1 MRAKNSMDVGDLES
15 DLKNL
20 VGDILDEA
28 RRQGA
33 TAAEVSV
40 GDDEGLTVVVR
51 QRDIETIEFSRDR
64 GFGITVYVG
73 ARKGT
78 ASTSDS
84 RPEAVRATVRAAL
97 GIARHTEDDDCNG
110 LADPGRMAKHLPD
123 LDLHHPWAAD
133 ADALR
138 DLALETEAAAL
149 DYDQRIVNSEGAQ
162 VATARSCRVY
172 GNTHGFTGAV
182 TGTRHSVHC
191 AVVARDD
198 TGMESDNWYSIA
210 RDRVNLED
218 HVSVGEE
225 AARRALARLGTRPIK
240 TGNWPVLFS
249 PRMAAGLIGHLVGAI
264 SGGSLY
270 RRASYLTDSLGKQV
284 AAKAVTLAEY
294 PHLPKALGSAG
305 FDGDGVATD
314 SKAFV
319 QAGLLTRYVLGS
331 YSARRLGLETT
342 GNAGGVFNLAL
353 ETDTVCPAALMR
365 EMGTGLVVTELMGQG
380 VDLVSGHYSRAAA
393 GIWIEDG
400 EPAFPVEKVTIA
412 STLNDLFHGI
422 VAAGDDIDR
431 RGNVHTG
438 SILVQS
444 MTVAS

>member
-1 MRAKNSMDVGDLES
+1 MASVDVGDLES
-15 DLKNL
+15 DLKDL

-28 RRQGA
+28 RGQGA

-40 GDDEGLTVVVR
+40 GDDEGLTVLVR
-51 QRDIETIEFSRDR
+51 QRDIETIEFSQDR

-78 ASTSDS
+78 ATTSDS
-84 RPEAVRATVRAAL
+84 RPDAVRETVRAAL
-97 GIARHTEDDDCNG
+97 GIARYTEEDDCNG
-110 LADPGRMAKHLPD
+110 LADPERMARHIPD
-123 LDLHHPWAAD
+123 LDLHHPWSAD

-149 DYDQRIVNSEGAQ
+149 DYDRRIVNSEGAEVSTQ
-162 VATARSCRVY
+162 RSCRVY
-172 GNTHGFTGAV
+172 GNSHGFVGAV
-182 TGTRHSVHC
+182 TGTRHGVHC
-191 AVVARDD
+191 AVVAGEDS
-198 TGMESDNWYSIA
+198 GME
-210 RDRVNLED
+210 RDHWFSVTRDPADLED
-218 HVSVGEE
+218 HVGVGRE
-225 AARRALARLGTRPIK
+225 AARRAVARLGTRPIK
-240 TGNWPVLFS
+240 TGNWPVLFN
-249 PRMAAGLIGHLVGAI
+249 PRMAAGLIGHLLGAI
-264 SGGSLY
+264 SGAALY

-294 PHLPKALGSAG
+294 PHLSKALGSAG

-319 QAGLLTRYVLGS
+319 RAGRLENYILGS
-331 YSARRLGLETT
+331 YSARRLGLTTT

-353 ETDTVCPAALMR
+353 ETDTVSPEVLMR

-380 VDLVSGHYSRAAA
+380 VDIVSGHYSRAAA

-400 EPAFPVEKVTIA
+400 EPAYPVEKVTIA
-412 STLNDLFHGI
+412 STLNDMFHGI

-431 RGNVHTG
+431 RGNIHTG
-438 SILVQS
+438 SILVGS

>member
-1 MRAKNSMDVGDLES
+1 MDVVDLES
-15 DLKNL
+15 DLKGL

-412 STLNDLFHGI
+412 STLNDMFHGI

-438 SILVQS
+438 SILVRS

>member
-1 MRAKNSMDVGDLES
+1 M
-15 DLKNL
+15 
-20 VGDILDEA
+20 
-28 RRQGA
+28 
-33 TAAEVSV
+33 

>member
-1 MRAKNSMDVGDLES
+1 MDVRDLES
-15 DLKNL
+15 DLKGL

-40 GDDEGLTVVVR
+40 GDDEGFTVVVR
-51 QRDIETIEFSRDR
+51 QRDIETIEFSQDR

-110 LADPGRMAKHLPD
+110 LADPERMARHLPD
-123 LDLHHPWAAD
+123 LDLHHPWIAD

-149 DYDQRIVNSEGAQ
+149 DYDRRIVNSEGAEVSTQ
-162 VATARSCRVY
+162 RSCRVY

-191 AVVARDD
+191 AVVAGDD
-198 TGMESDNWYSIA
+198 AGMERDHWYSIA
-210 RDRVNLED
+210 RDPGNLED
-218 HVSVGEE
+218 HVGVGKE
-225 AARRALARLGTRPIK
+225 AARRAVARLGTKPIK

-264 SGGSLY
+264 SGGALY

-284 AAKAVTLAEY
+284 AANAVTLAEY
-294 PHLPKALGSAG
+294 PHLPKALGSAA

-400 EPAFPVEKVTIA
+400 EPAYPVEKVTIA
-412 STLNDLFHGI
+412 STLNDMFHGI

-431 RGNVHTG
+431 RGNIHTG

>member
-1 MRAKNSMDVGDLES
+1 MDVRDLET
-15 DLKNL
+15 DLKGL

-51 QRDIETIEFSRDR
+51 QRDIETIEFSQDR

-73 ARKGT
+73 TRKGT
-78 ASTSDS
+78 ATTSDS
-84 RPEAVRATVRAAL
+84 RPDAVRATVRAAL
-97 GIARHTEDDDCNG
+97 GIARHTEEDDCNG
-110 LADPGRMAKHLPD
+110 LADAQRMATDLPD
-123 LDLHHPWAAD
+123 LDLHHPWQAD
-133 ADALR
+133 ADTLR

-149 DYDQRIVNSEGAQ
+149 DYDRRIVNSEGAEASTQ
-162 VATARSCRVY
+162 RSCRVY
-172 GNTHGFTGAV
+172 GNTHGFMGAV

-191 AVVARDD
+191 AVVAGDD
-198 TGMESDNWYSIA
+198 AGMERDHWYSIS
-210 RDRVNLED
+210 RDPEDLES
-218 HVSVGEE
+218 HVGVGQE
-225 AARRALARLGTRPIK
+225 AARRALARLGTRPIR

-264 SGGSLY
+264 SGGALY

-284 AAKAVTLAEY
+284 AARGVTLAEH

-305 FDGDGVATD
+305 FDGDGVATA

-319 QAGLLTRYVLGS
+319 QAGCLTRYVLGS
-331 YSARRLGLETT
+331 YSARRLGMETT

-393 GIWIEDG
+393 GVWVEDG
-400 EPAFPVEKVTIA
+400 EP
-412 STLNDLFHGI
+412 DLSGGEGDHC
-422 VAAGDDIDR
+422 VDAGRHVPRHRGR
-431 RGNVHTG
+431 RRRY
-438 SILVQS
+438 
-444 MTVAS
+444 

>member
-1 MRAKNSMDVGDLES
+1 M
-15 DLKNL
+15 
-20 VGDILDEA
+20 
-28 RRQGA
+28 
-33 TAAEVSV
+33 
-40 GDDEGLTVVVR
+40 
-51 QRDIETIEFSRDR
+51 
-64 GFGITVYVG
+64 YVG

-438 SILVQS
+438 SILVRS

>member
-1 MRAKNSMDVGDLES
+1 MASVDVADLES
-15 DLKNL
+15 DLKGL

-40 GDDEGLTVVVR
+40 GDDEGLTVLVR
-51 QRDIETIEFSRDR
+51 QRDVETIEFSQDR

-78 ASTSDS
+78 ATTSDS
-84 RPEAVRATVRAAL
+84 RPDAVRTTVRAAL
-97 GIARHTEDDDCNG
+97 GIARHTEEDDCNG
-110 LADPGRMAKHLPD
+110 LADPERMARHVPD

-149 DYDQRIVNSEGAQ
+149 DYDRRIVNSEGAEVSTQ
-162 VATARSCRVY
+162 RACRVY
-172 GNTHGFTGAV
+172 GNSHGFIGAV
-182 TGTRHSVHC
+182 TGTRHAVHC
-191 AVVARDD
+191 AVVAHEDS
-198 TGMESDNWYSIA
+198 GMERDYWFSIA
-210 RDRVNLED
+210 RDPADLED
-218 HVSVGEE
+218 HAGVGRE
-225 AARRALARLGTRPIK
+225 AARRTLARLGTRPIK
-240 TGNWPVLFS
+240 TGNWPVLFN

-264 SGGSLY
+264 SGAALY

-284 AAKAVTLAEY
+284 AAKGITLAEY
-294 PHLPKALGSAG
+294 PHLPKALGSAA

-319 QAGLLTRYVLGS
+319 QAGRLERYVLGS
-331 YSARRLGLETT
+331 YSARRLGLATT

-353 ETDTVCPAALMR
+353 ETDTASPAALMR

-380 VDLVSGHYSRAAA
+380 VDIVSGHYSRAAA

-400 EPAFPVEKVTIA
+400 EPAYPVEKVTIA
-412 STLNDLFHGI
+412 STLNDMFHGI
-422 VAAGDDIDR
+422 VAAGDDVDR

-438 SILVQS
+438 SILVGS

>member
-1 MRAKNSMDVGDLES
+1 MDVVDLES
-15 DLKNL
+15 DLKGL

-40 GDDEGLTVVVR
+40 GDDEGLAVAVR
-51 QRDIETIEFSRDR
+51 QRDIETIEFGQDR

-73 ARKGT
+73 TRKGT

-110 LADPGRMAKHLPD
+110 LADPERMAEHLPD
-123 LDLHHPWAAD
+123 LDLHHSWVAD

-149 DYDQRIVNSEGAQ
+149 DYDQRIVNSEGAEVSTQ
-162 VATARSCRVY
+162 RSCRVY
-172 GNTHGFTGAV
+172 GNTHGFMGAV
-182 TGTRHSVHC
+182 TGTRHNVSC
-191 AVVARDD
+191 AVVAGDD
-198 TGMESDNWYSIA
+198 AGMERDYWYSIA
-210 RDRVNLED
+210 RDPEDLEN
-218 HVSVGEE
+218 HVGVGEE
-225 AARRALARLGTRPIK
+225 AARRALARLGTRPIR

-249 PRMAAGLIGHLVGAI
+249 PRMASGLIGHLVGAI
-264 SGGSLY
+264 SGGALY

-284 AAKAVTLAEY
+284 ASSAVTLTEH

-305 FDGDGVATD
+305 FDGDGVATV

-319 QAGLLTRYVLGS
+319 QAGRLARYVLGA

-353 ETDTVCPAALMR
+353 ETDTICPTALMR
-365 EMGTGLVVTELMGQG
+365 EMGTGLVVTELMGPG

-412 STLNDLFHGI
+412 STLGDMFHGI
-422 VAAGDDIDR
+422 VAAGNDIDR
-431 RGNVHTG
+431 RGNIHTG

>member
-1 MRAKNSMDVGDLES
+1 MDIGDLES
-15 DLKNL
+15 DLKCL
-20 VGDILDEA
+20 VGGILDEA
-28 RRQGA
+28 RKQGA

-51 QRDIETIEFSRDR
+51 QRDVETIEFSQDR

-73 ARKGT
+73 SRKGT
-78 ASTSDS
+78 ATTSDS
-84 RPEAVRATVRAAL
+84 RPEAVRRTVRAAL
-97 GIARHTEDDDCNG
+97 GIARHTEDDECNG
-110 LADPGRMAKHLPD
+110 LADPDLMATEVPD
-123 LDLHHPWAAD
+123 LDLHHPWHAD

-149 DYDQRIVNSEGAQ
+149 DCDARIVNSEGAE
-162 VATARSCRVY
+162 VATQRSCRVY
-172 GNTHGFTGAV
+172 GNTHGFMGAA

-191 AVVARDD
+191 AVVAGDGR
-198 TGMESDNWYSIA
+198 GMERDHWYSIA
-210 RDRVNLED
+210 RDPGDLDD
-218 HVSVGEE
+218 HVEVGQE
-225 AARRALARLGTRPIK
+225 AARRALARLGTRPIR

-264 SGGSLY
+264 SGAALY
-270 RRASYLTDSLGKQV
+270 RRASYLTDSLGKRV
-284 AAKAVTLAEY
+284 AAQGVTLVEY

-305 FDGDGVATD
+305 FDADGVATA

-319 QAGLLTRYVLGS
+319 REGRLTRYVLGS
-331 YSARRLGLETT
+331 YSARRLGLTTT

-353 ETDTVCPAALMR
+353 ETERVCPVALMR
-365 EMGTGLVVTELMGQG
+365 QMGTGLVVTELMGQG

-400 EPAFPVEKVTIA
+400 EPAYPVEKVTIA
-412 STLNDLFHGI
+412 STLNDMYHGI

-431 RGNVHTG
+431 RSNVHTG
-438 SILVQS
+438 SVLIES

>member
-1 MRAKNSMDVGDLES
+1 MDVADLES
-15 DLKNL
+15 DLAGL

-40 GDDEGLTVVVR
+40 GDDEGLTVLVR
-51 QRDIETIEFSRDR
+51 QRDIETIEFSQDR

-78 ASTSDS
+78 ATTSDS
-84 RPEAVRATVRAAL
+84 RPDAVRATVRAAL
-97 GIARHTEDDDCNG
+97 GIARHTEEDDCNG
-110 LADPGRMAKHLPD
+110 LADPERMARHLPD
-123 LDLHHPWAAD
+123 LDLHHPWSAD

-149 DYDQRIVNSEGAQ
+149 DYDGRIVNSEGAEVSTQ
-162 VATARSCRVY
+162 RSCRVY
-172 GNTHGFTGAV
+172 GNTHGFVGAA
-182 TGTRHSVHC
+182 TGTRHGVHC
-191 AVVARDD
+191 AVLASEDS
-198 TGMESDNWYSIA
+198 GMERDYWYSVT
-210 RDRVNLED
+210 RDPADLED
-218 HVSVGEE
+218 HVGVGRE

-240 TGNWPVLFS
+240 TGKWPVLFS
-249 PRMAAGLIGHLVGAI
+249 PRMAAGLIGHLMGAI
-264 SGGSLY
+264 SGAALY

-284 AAKAVTLAEY
+284 AAESVTLSEH

-305 FDGDGVATD
+305 FDGDGVATG

-319 QAGLLTRYVLGS
+319 QNGRLERYVLGS

-342 GNAGGVFNLAL
+342 GNAGGVFNLRL
-353 ETDTVCPAALMR
+353 ETDTVCLAALMR

-380 VDLVSGHYSRAAA
+380 VDIVSGHYSRAAA

-400 EPAFPVEKVTIA
+400 EPAYPVEKVTIA
-412 STLNDLFHGI
+412 STLDDMFHGI
-422 VAAGDDIDR
+422 VAAGDDVDR
-431 RGNVHTG
+431 RSNIHTG

>member
-1 MRAKNSMDVGDLES
+1 MDVRDLET
-15 DLKNL
+15 DLKGL

-51 QRDIETIEFSRDR
+51 QRDIETIEFSQDR
-64 GFGITVYVG
+64 GFGITAYVG
-73 ARKGT
+73 TRKGT
-78 ASTSDS
+78 ATTSDS
-84 RPEAVRATVRAAL
+84 RPDAVRATVRAAL
-97 GIARHTEDDDCNG
+97 GIARHTEEDDCNG
-110 LADPGRMAKHLPD
+110 LADAERMAADLPD
-123 LDLHHPWAAD
+123 LDLHHPWKAD

-149 DYDQRIVNSEGAQ
+149 DHDRRIVNSEGAEASTQ
-162 VATARSCRVY
+162 RSCRVY

-182 TGTRHSVHC
+182 TGTRHGVQC
-191 AVVARDD
+191 AVVAGDD
-198 TGMESDNWYSIA
+198 AGMERDHWYSIS
-210 RDRVNLED
+210 RDPDDLEN
-218 HVSVGEE
+218 HVGVGRE
-225 AARRALARLGTRPIK
+225 AARRALARLGARPIR

-264 SGGSLY
+264 SGGALY

-284 AAKAVTLAEY
+284 AAKGVTLAEH

-305 FDGDGVATD
+305 FDGDGVATA

-319 QAGLLTRYVLGS
+319 QAGCLTRYVLGS
-331 YSARRLGLETT
+331 YSARRLGMETT

-393 GIWIEDG
+393 GVWVEDG
-400 EPAFPVEKVTIA
+400 EPAYPVQKVTIA
-412 STLNDLFHGI
+412 STLGDMFRGI
-422 VAAGDDIDR
+422 VAAGDDVDR

>member
-1 MRAKNSMDVGDLES
+1 MDVVDLES
-15 DLKNL
+15 DLKGL

-412 STLNDLFHGI
+412 STLNDMFHGI

>member
-1 MRAKNSMDVGDLES
+1 MDTCDLET
-15 DLKNL
+15 DLKGL

-51 QRDIETIEFSRDR
+51 QRDIETIEFSQDR

-78 ASTSDS
+78 ATTSDS
-84 RPEAVRATVRAAL
+84 RPDAVRATVRAAL
-97 GIARHTEDDDCNG
+97 GIARHTQEDDCNG
-110 LADPGRMAKHLPD
+110 LADAERMATDLPD
-123 LDLHHPWAAD
+123 LDLHHPWQAD
-133 ADALR
+133 ADSLR

-149 DYDQRIVNSEGAQ
+149 DYDRRIVNSEGAEASTQ
-162 VATARSCRVY
+162 RSCHVY

-191 AVVARDD
+191 AVVAGDDAAMERDH
-198 TGMESDNWYSIA
+198 WYSIS
-210 RDRVNLED
+210 RDPEDLES
-218 HVSVGEE
+218 HVGVGEE
-225 AARRALARLGTRPIK
+225 AARRALARLGTRPVR

-264 SGGSLY
+264 SGGTLY

-284 AAKAVTLAEY
+284 AAKGVTLAEH

-305 FDGDGVATD
+305 FDGDGVATA

-319 QAGLLTRYVLGS
+319 EAGCLTRYVLGS
-331 YSARRLGLETT
+331 YAARRLGMKTT

-380 VDLVSGHYSRAAA
+380 VDLVSGHYSRAAT
-393 GIWIEDG
+393 GVWIEHG
-400 EPAFPVEKVTIA
+400 EPAYPVEKVTIA
-412 STLNDLFHGI
+412 STLEDMYHGI
-422 VAAGDDIDR
+422 VAAGDDVDR

-438 SILVQS
+438 SILVRS
-444 MTVAS
+444 MTIAS

>member
-1 MRAKNSMDVGDLES
+1 MDVRALET
-15 DLKNL
+15 DLKDL

-51 QRDIETIEFSRDR
+51 QRDIETIEFSQDR

-78 ASTSDS
+78 ATTSDS
-84 RPEAVRATVRAAL
+84 RPDAVRATVQAAM
-97 GIARHTEDDDCNG
+97 GIARHTEEDNCNG
-110 LADPGRMAKHLPD
+110 LADAERMATDLPD
-123 LDLHHPWAAD
+123 LDLHHPWHAD

-149 DYDQRIVNSEGAQ
+149 DYERRIVNSEGAEASTQ
-162 VATARSCRVY
+162 RSCRVY

-191 AVVARDD
+191 AVVAGDD
-198 TGMESDNWYSIA
+198 AGMERDHWFSIS
-210 RDRVNLED
+210 RDPEDLED
-218 HVSVGEE
+218 HVGVGEE
-225 AARRALARLGTRPIK
+225 AARRALARLGTRPVR

-264 SGGSLY
+264 SGGAQY
-270 RRASYLTDSLGKQV
+270 RRASYLADSLGKQV
-284 AAKAVTLAEY
+284 AAKGVTLAEH

-305 FDGDGVATD
+305 FDGDGVATAG
-314 SKAFV
+314 KAFV
-319 QAGLLTRYVLGS
+319 QAGCLARYVLGS
-331 YSARRLGLETT
+331 YSARRLKMETT

-353 ETDTVCPAALMR
+353 ETDTVRPAALMR

-393 GIWIEDG
+393 GVWIEDG
-400 EPAFPVEKVTIA
+400 EPAYPVEKVTIA
-412 STLNDLFHGI
+412 STLGDMFHGI
-422 VAAGDDIDR
+422 VAAGDDVDR

-444 MTVAS
+444 MTIAS

>member
-1 MRAKNSMDVGDLES
+1 MDSVDIGDLES
-15 DLKNL
+15 DLKGL

-28 RRQGA
+28 KRQGA

-40 GDDEGLTVVVR
+40 GDDEGLTVLVR
-51 QRDIETIEFSRDR
+51 QRDIETIEFSQDR

-78 ASTSDS
+78 ATTSDS
-84 RPEAVRATVRAAL
+84 RPDAVRATVRAAL
-97 GIARHTEDDDCNG
+97 GIARHTEEDDCNG
-110 LADPGRMAKHLPD
+110 LADPERMARHLPD
-123 LDLHHPWAAD
+123 LDLHHPWSAD

-149 DYDQRIVNSEGAQ
+149 DYDDRIVNSEGAEVSTQ
-162 VATARSCRVY
+162 RSCRVY
-172 GNTHGFTGAV
+172 GNTHGFVGAV
-182 TGTRHSVHC
+182 TGTRHGVHC
-191 AVVARDD
+191 AVLASEDS
-198 TGMESDNWYSIA
+198 GMERDHWYSVT
-210 RDRVNLED
+210 RDPADLED
-218 HVSVGEE
+218 NVGVGRE
-225 AARRALARLGTRPIK
+225 AAKRALARLGTRPIK
-240 TGNWPVLFS
+240 TGKWPVLFS
-249 PRMAAGLIGHLVGAI
+249 PRMAAGLIGHLMGAI
-264 SGGSLY
+264 SGAALY

-284 AAKAVTLAEY
+284 AANAVTLSEH

-305 FDGDGVATD
+305 FDGDGVATG

-319 QAGLLTRYVLGS
+319 QNGCLERYVLGS

-342 GNAGGVFNLAL
+342 GNAGGVFNLRL

-380 VDLVSGHYSRAAA
+380 VDIVSGHYSRAAA

-400 EPAFPVEKVTIA
+400 EPAYPVEKVTIA
-412 STLNDLFHGI
+412 STLDDMFHGI
-422 VAAGDDIDR
+422 VAAGDDVDR
-431 RGNVHTG
+431 RGNIHTG

>member
-1 MRAKNSMDVGDLES
+1 MDIRDLES
-15 DLKNL
+15 DLKGL

-51 QRDIETIEFSRDR
+51 QRDIETIEFGQDR

-97 GIARHTEDDDCNG
+97 GIARYTEDDDCNG
-110 LADPGRMAKHLPD
+110 LADPERMARHLPD
-123 LDLHHPWAAD
+123 LDLHHPWTAD

-149 DYDQRIVNSEGAQ
+149 DFDRRIVNSEGAE
-162 VATARSCRVY
+162 VATQRSCRVY

-191 AVVARDD
+191 AVVAGDD
-198 TGMESDNWYSIA
+198 AGMERDHWYSIA
-210 RDRVNLED
+210 RDPGNLED
-218 HVSVGEE
+218 HIGVGEE
-225 AARRALARLGTRPIK
+225 AARRAVARLGTKPIK

-249 PRMAAGLIGHLVGAI
+249 PRMAAGLVGHLVGAI
-264 SGGSLY
+264 SGGALY

-294 PHLPKALGSAG
+294 PHLPKALGSAA

-319 QAGLLTRYVLGS
+319 RAGLLTRYVLGS

-400 EPAFPVEKVTIA
+400 EPAYPVEKVTIA
-412 STLNDLFHGI
+412 STLNDMFHGI
-422 VAAGDDIDR
+422 AAAGDDIDR
-431 RGNVHTG
+431 RGNIHTG